1 MQEDS
6 KNIDTIEKYL
16 HEEMTH
22 EELGNFKDQLKADH
36 QLTSETALM
45 HDLIKGIRKGGELDL
60 EKTLIE
66 VRTKLKKE
74 GFFDQKEAI
83 VKPLKSRQNWLAYA
97 AAIVVLIAAT
107 FFFLDLKNQQNI
119 QVAIDS
125 IESQKM
131 PEMVSVLDG
140 LESFGLADDD
150 RERKNSLLNIIELAK
165 EVPIES
171 TKEAFEEHMEYYP
184 RDETAKLLFG
194 IELLNEN
201 LPEEAINQLNF
212 LSNKETFQYQNLAK
226 LNLAKAHLIIG
237 EKENMEAAEVIFHSL
252 LLTSDGD
259 YSNLAKRILEKIN

>member
-1 MQEDS
+1 
-6 KNIDTIEKYL
+6 
-16 HEEMTH
+16 
-22 EELGNFKDQLKADH
+22 
-36 QLTSETALM
+36 
-45 HDLIKGIRKGGELDL
+45 
-60 EKTLIE
+60 
-66 VRTKLKKE
+66 
-74 GFFDQKEAI
+74 
-83 VKPLKSRQNWLAYA
+83 LAYA